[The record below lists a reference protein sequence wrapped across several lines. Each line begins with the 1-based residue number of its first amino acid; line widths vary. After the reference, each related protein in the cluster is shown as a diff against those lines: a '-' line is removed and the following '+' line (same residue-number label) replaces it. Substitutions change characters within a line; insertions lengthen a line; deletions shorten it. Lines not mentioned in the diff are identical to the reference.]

1 MMICKERPYQV
12 TPALRPKLADNSM
25 NPSKL
30 YYSFTSGSTMT
41 GGDKI
46 TEISTLITS
55 GTHEDISN
63 EDIDYDT
70 STRVC

>member
-1 MMICKERPYQV
+1 MMMSKERPYQV
-12 TPALRPKLADNSM
+12 TLASELQEEFIRSLQAPEYPFRN
-25 NPSKL
+25 
-30 YYSFTSGSTMT
+30 GSTMT

-46 TEISTLITS
+46 AEISTLITA